1 MNRDA
6 VDKWCERGILGV
18 VLAILVYTPLA
29 FGGQPQPPAGSWFDF
44 AVTNPFLL
52 VRGLTVAVMILWG
65 VRLWF
70 SPQPQFLWPPICWAV
85 MGFSLYAVARYF
97 FSDIEYVARQEMI
110 RVLVYAFLFFA
121 ILNNLHRQESIQLIA
136 FTMIFLAMGISF
148 WALDQFLTNS
158 DRVWHVIN
166 PYKHRAAGTYINPN
180 HLGGFLEMLLPLGLA
195 YTVISRAKPVMKVF
209 LGYASLVIVV
219 GIAVTVSRGS
229 WLATTLALLSFCAVL
244 VFRRTYRLPIL
255 VLLVVLVGA
264 GAYFIPRTHVFQAR
278 LKQVFAQGKLDDDVR
293 FDLWLPATEMW
304 KDNKV
309 WGIGP
314 GHFNYRFAQH
324 RPQNV
329 QLQPNRVH
337 NDYLNTLVDWGIAG
351 FVFVASA
358 WLLLLAGIIKT
369 WGFVRGTPNDLGRQ
383 SSNKLAFVL
392 GASLGLF
399 AMLVHAT
406 VEFNMH
412 TPANALVAVAL
423 MALLSA
429 HLRFATEKYWKTA
442 QLWMRLVASILLGA
456 GVVFLGYQEWRG
468 AREGVWL
475 TRAAR
480 LSIISEKKI
489 AALEKAFAVEPRN
502 FETAFAI
509 GDAYQKQSAEG
520 GQNSDALAH
529 KGIEWFGRSIE
540 LNRFDGRSF
549 INTALC
555 LDWLERG
562 QEAAP
567 FVEKALELDPNN
579 YFILNGVGLHYVS
592 LGNYAAARPFFER
605 SRRLQWK
612 NNPIADSYVKIVNER
627 ILESAT
633 NNAGD
638 LRRIL
643 NENRPSSPR

>member
-6 VDKWCERGILGV
+6 VDKWCERGILAL

-29 FGGQPQPPAGSWFDF
+29 FGGQAQPPAGSWFDF
-44 AVTNPFLL
+44 LVVNSFLI
-52 VRGLTVAVMILWG
+52 VRGLTVGVMILWTI
-65 VRLWF
+65 RLWF

-85 MGFSLYAVARYF
+85 LAFSLYAVVRYF

-136 FTMIFLAMGISF
+136 ITLIFLAMGISF
-148 WALDQFLTNS
+148 LALYQFLTGS

-195 YTVISRAKPVMKVF
+195 YTVISRAKPLIKVF
-209 LGYASLVIVV
+209 VGYASLAIVA
-219 GIAVTVSRGS
+219 GIAVTVSRGG
-229 WLATTLALLSFCAVL
+229 WLATVLALLLFCGVL
-244 VFRRTYRLPIL
+244 VFRRTYRLPVL
-255 VLLVVLVGA
+255 VLLVVLIGA

-278 LKQVFAQGKLDDDVR
+278 LKQVFAHGKLDDDVR
-293 FDLWLPATEMW
+293 FDLWVPATEMW
-304 KDNKV
+304 RDNKW
-309 WGIGP
+309 WGVGP

-351 FVFVASA
+351 LVLVASA
-358 WLLLLAGIIKT
+358 WLLLLAGIAKA
-369 WGFVRGTPNDLGRQ
+369 WSFVRGTPNDLGKQ
-383 SSNKLAFVL
+383 SSNKFAFVL
-392 GASLGLF
+392 GAALGLF

-423 MALLSA
+423 MALLST
-429 HLRFATEKYWKTA
+429 HLRFATEKYWKSA
-442 QLWMRLVASILLGA
+442 RLWMLLVASLFLGA
-456 GVVFLGYQEWRG
+456 GILYLGYQEWRG
-468 AREGVWL
+468 ARECVWL

-480 LSIISEKKI
+480 LPDFSDKRI
-489 AALEKAFAVEPRN
+489 AALEKAFAAEPKN
-502 FETAFAI
+502 FETASAI
-509 GDAYQKQSAEG
+509 GDIRQKQSAAG
-520 GQNSDALAH
+520 AQNSDALARQAM
-529 KGIEWFGRSIE
+529 EWFQRSMK
-540 LNRFDGRSF
+540 LNPFDGRPF
-549 INTALC
+549 INYALC
-555 LDWLERG
+555 LGWLERA

-567 FVEKALELDPNN
+567 FVEKAMELDPNN
-579 YFILNGVGLHYVS
+579 YFILNGVGLHYVN
-592 LGNYAAARPFFER
+592 LGNYAGARAFFER

-612 NNPIADSYVKIVNER
+612 NNPIADSYLGIVNER
-627 ILESAT
+627 MLESAT
-633 NNAGD
+633 NNAAD
-638 LRRIL
+638 LRRFLYKIGD
-643 NENRPSSPR
+643 SSPP